1 MILVLCCKLICTSLF
16 RFYIISKI
24 MYVSLIYFAQNEL
37 SRSICVA
44 VNGIILF
51 FLWLS
56 NIPLYHIFIHSSAE
70 GHLGGSHVLAVVNSA
85 AMNVG
90 VCVSF

>member
-1 MILVLCCKLICTSLF
+1 
-16 RFYIISKI
+16 
-24 MYVSLIYFAQNEL
+24 MYVSLIYFTQNEL

-44 VNGIILF
+44 ANGIILF

-56 NIPLYHIFIHSSAE
+56 NIALYHIFIHSSAE
-70 GHLGGSHVLAVVNSA
+70 EHLGGFHVLAVVNCA